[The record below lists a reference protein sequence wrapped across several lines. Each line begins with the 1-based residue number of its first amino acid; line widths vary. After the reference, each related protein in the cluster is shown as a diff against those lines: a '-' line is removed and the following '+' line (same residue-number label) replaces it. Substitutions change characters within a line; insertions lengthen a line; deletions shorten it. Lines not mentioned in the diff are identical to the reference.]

1 MTATNSIQSIMAT
14 TLETIKN
21 SIDSN
26 TIVGN
31 PIEAEQSVIV
41 PISKVTVG
49 FGIGGGEYSKNNKN
63 RENCDTNFAGG
74 SGGAITISPV
84 AFVVVEN
91 GETRLISLEDNV
103 NLVDNILTVTPR
115 IIEKVQK
122 IIHPDKSSVKFEK
135 NFDDNKIKVE
145 SEINIEKNKNKL

>member
-1 MTATNSIQSIMAT
+1 MTATNSIQSIMET

-31 PIEAEQSVIV
+31 PIKAEESVIV

-49 FGIGGGEYSKNNKN
+49 FGIGGGEYNKN
-63 RENCDTNFAGG
+63 CKTETKCDTNFAGG

-115 IIEKVQK
+115 IIDKVQRILK
-122 IIHPDKSSVKFEK
+122 HDSNVKFQE
-135 NFDDNKIKVE
+135 DMDNDIKIHKE
-145 SEINIEKNKNKL
+145 E

>member
-1 MTATNSIQSIMAT
+1 MTATNSIQSIMET

-31 PIEAEQSVIV
+31 PIKAEASVIV

-49 FGIGGGEYSKNNKN
+49 FGIGGGEYNKN
-63 RENCDTNFAGG
+63 CRTDINHDTNFAGG

-91 GETRLISLEDNV
+91 GQTRLISLEDDNV

-115 IIEKVQK
+115 IIDKVQRILKHDSNIKFQEDIDNDEKV
-122 IIHPDKSSVKFEK
+122 
-135 NFDDNKIKVE
+135 NKE
-145 SEINIEKNKNKL
+145 L

>member
-1 MTATNSIQSIMAT
+1 MTAINSIQSIMET
-14 TLETIKN
+14 TVETIKN

-31 PIEAEQSVIV
+31 PIKAEDSVII

-49 FGIGGGEYSKNNKN
+49 FGIGGGEYNKNIKNNT
-63 RENCDTNFAGG
+63 NCDTNFAGL

-84 AFVVVEN
+84 AFVVVEK

-115 IIEKVQK
+115 IIDKVQRILK
-122 IIHPDKSSVKFEK
+122 HDNNVKFQEDLSDEEK
-135 NFDDNKIKVE
+135 
-145 SEINIEKNKNKL
+145 

>member
-1 MTATNSIQSIMAT
+1 MTATNSIQSIMET

-31 PIEAEQSVIV
+31 PIKAEESIIV

-49 FGIGGGEYSKNNKN
+49 FGIGGGEYNKNNKN
-63 RENCDTNFAGG
+63 YDTNFAGG

-84 AFVVVEN
+84 AFVVEN
-91 GETRLISLEDNV
+91 GETRLLSLEDNI

-115 IIEKVQK
+115 IIDKVQR
-122 IIHPDKSSVKFEK
+122 IIKPENSND
-135 NFDDNKIKVE
+135 
-145 SEINIEKNKNKL
+145 EI

>member
-1 MTATNSIQSIMAT
+1 MTAINSIQSIMET
-14 TLETIKN
+14 TVETIKN

-31 PIEAEQSVIV
+31 PIKTEDSVIV

-49 FGIGGGEYSKNNKN
+49 FGIGGGEYNKNIKNNT
-63 RENCDTNFAGG
+63 NCDTNFAGL

-84 AFVVVEN
+84 AFVVVEK

-115 IIEKVQK
+115 IIDKVQK
-122 IIHPDKSSVKFEK
+122 ILKHDNNIKFQEDLNDEDK
-135 NFDDNKIKVE
+135 
-145 SEINIEKNKNKL
+145 

>member
-1 MTATNSIQSIMAT
+1 MET

-31 PIEAEQSVIV
+31 PIKAETSVIV

-49 FGIGGGEYSKNNKN
+49 FGIGGGEYNKSCKTN
-63 RENCDTNFAGG
+63 TNCDANFAGG

-115 IIEKVQK
+115 IIDKVQRILK
-122 IIHPDKSSVKFEK
+122 HDSNVKFQE
-135 NFDDNKIKVE
+135 DMDNNV
-145 SEINIEKNKNKL
+145 EINKRK

>member
-1 MTATNSIQSIMAT
+1 MTATNSIQSIMET

-31 PIEAEQSVIV
+31 PIKAESSVIV

-49 FGIGGGEYSKNNKN
+49 FGIGGGEYNKNNKK
-63 RENCDTNFAGG
+63 DIKYDANFAGG

-91 GETRLISLEDNV
+91 GETRLISLEDNI
-103 NLVDNILTVTPR
+103 NLVDNILTV
-115 IIEKVQK
+115 IDKVQK
-122 IIHPDKSSVKFEK
+122 ILKHDKNNDKDVKFQEDIDK
-135 NFDDNKIKVE
+135 KKKE
-145 SEINIEKNKNKL
+145 

>member
-1 MTATNSIQSIMAT
+1 MTATNSIQSIMET

-31 PIEAEQSVIV
+31 PIKAEASVIV

-49 FGIGGGEYSKNNKN
+49 FGIGGGEYNKTCKVDTN
-63 RENCDTNFAGG
+63 SDTNFAGG
-74 SGGAITISPV
+74 SGGAVTISPV

-115 IIEKVQK
+115 IIDKVQK
-122 IIHPDKSSVKFEK
+122 ILKHDNNVKFQEDIDNNVKVSKKEK
-135 NFDDNKIKVE
+135 
-145 SEINIEKNKNKL
+145 

>member
-1 MTATNSIQSIMAT
+1 MTATNSIQSIMET

-31 PIEAEQSVIV
+31 PIKAETSVIV

-49 FGIGGGEYSKNNKN
+49 FGIGGGEYNKSCKTN
-63 RENCDTNFAGG
+63 TNCDVNFAGG

-115 IIEKVQK
+115 IIDKVQRILK
-122 IIHPDKSSVKFEK
+122 HDSNVKFQE
-135 NFDDNKIKVE
+135 DMDNNV
-145 SEINIEKNKNKL
+145 EINKRK

>member
-1 MTATNSIQSIMAT
+1 MTATNSIQSIMET

-31 PIEAEQSVIV
+31 PIKAEASVIV

-49 FGIGGGEYSKNNKN
+49 FGIGGGEYNKN
-63 RENCDTNFAGG
+63 CKKETKCDTNFAGG

-115 IIEKVQK
+115 IIDKVQRILK
-122 IIHPDKSSVKFEK
+122 HDSNVKFQE
-135 NFDDNKIKVE
+135 DMDNDIKIHKE
-145 SEINIEKNKNKL
+145 E

>member
-1 MTATNSIQSIMAT
+1 MRAINSIQSIMET

-31 PIEAEQSVIV
+31 PIKAEESVIV

-49 FGIGGGEYSKNNKN
+49 FGIGGGEYNKN
-63 RENCDTNFAGG
+63 CKANGNCDANFAGG

-91 GETRLISLEDNV
+91 GGTRLMSLEDDV
-103 NLVDNILTVTPR
+103 NLVDNILTVTPK
-115 IIEKVQK
+115 IIDKVQK
-122 IIHPDKSSVKFEK
+122 ILKHDSDVKFQE
-135 NFDDNKIKVE
+135 DMDNNV
-145 SEINIEKNKNKL
+145 EINKKK

>member
-1 MTATNSIQSIMAT
+1 MTATNSIQSIMET

-31 PIEAEQSVIV
+31 PIKAEASVIV

-49 FGIGGGEYSKNNKN
+49 FGIGGGEYNKN
-63 RENCDTNFAGG
+63 CKTETKCDTNFAGG

-115 IIEKVQK
+115 IIDKVQRILK
-122 IIHPDKSSVKFEK
+122 HDSNVKFQE
-135 NFDDNKIKVE
+135 DMDNDIKIHKE
-145 SEINIEKNKNKL
+145 E

>member
-1 MTATNSIQSIMAT
+1 MTATNSIQSIMET

-31 PIEAEQSVIV
+31 PIKAESSVIV

-49 FGIGGGEYSKNNKN
+49 FGIGGGEYNKNNKKDIKYDAN
-63 RENCDTNFAGG
+63 LAGG

-91 GETRLISLEDNV
+91 GETRLISLEDNI

-115 IIEKVQK
+115 IIDKVQK
-122 IIHPDKSSVKFEK
+122 ILKHDKNNDKDVKFQEDIDK
-135 NFDDNKIKVE
+135 KKKE
-145 SEINIEKNKNKL
+145 

>member
-1 MTATNSIQSIMAT
+1 MTATNSIQSIMET

-31 PIEAEQSVIV
+31 PIKAEASVIV

-49 FGIGGGEYSKNNKN
+49 FGIGGGEYNKSCKTN
-63 RENCDTNFAGG
+63 TNSDTNFAGG
-74 SGGAITISPV
+74 SGGAVTISPV

-103 NLVDNILTVTPR
+103 NLVDNILTVTPK

-122 IIHPDKSSVKFEK
+122 ILKHDSHVKFK
-135 NFDDNKIKVE
+135 DDIDNNVKIHKE
-145 SEINIEKNKNKL
+145 E

>member
-1 MTATNSIQSIMAT
+1 MTATNSIQSIMET

-31 PIEAEQSVIV
+31 PIKAEASVIV

-49 FGIGGGEYSKNNKN
+49 FGIGGGEYNKSCKTN
-63 RENCDTNFAGG
+63 TNCDANFAGG

-115 IIEKVQK
+115 IIDKVQRILK
-122 IIHPDKSSVKFEK
+122 HDSNVKFQE
-135 NFDDNKIKVE
+135 DMDNNV
-145 SEINIEKNKNKL
+145 EINKRK

>member
-1 MTATNSIQSIMAT
+1 MTATNSIQSIMET

-31 PIEAEQSVIV
+31 PIKAETSVIV

-49 FGIGGGEYSKNNKN
+49 FGIGGGEYSKNTRKDELGDN
-63 RENCDTNFAGG
+63 TNFAGG
-74 SGGAITISPV
+74 SGGAITICPV

-122 IIHPDKSSVKFEK
+122 ILKHDDEVKFQEDIDEK
-135 NFDDNKIKVE
+135 KRKH
-145 SEINIEKNKNKL
+145 KRK

>member
-1 MTATNSIQSIMAT
+1 MTATNSIQSIMET

-31 PIEAEQSVIV
+31 PIKAETSVIV

-49 FGIGGGEYSKNNKN
+49 FGIGGGEYNKSCKTN
-63 RENCDTNFAGG
+63 TNCDANFAGG

-91 GETRLISLEDNV
+91 GETRLISLEDNI

-115 IIEKVQK
+115 IIDKVQRILK
-122 IIHPDKSSVKFEK
+122 HDSNVKFQE
-135 NFDDNKIKVE
+135 DMDNNV
-145 SEINIEKNKNKL
+145 EINKRK

>member
-1 MTATNSIQSIMAT
+1 MTVTNSIQSIMET

-31 PIEAEQSVIV
+31 PIKAESSVIV

-49 FGIGGGEYSKNNKN
+49 FGIGGGEYIKNSKV
-63 RENCDTNFAGG
+63 DTDHEPNFAGA

-115 IIEKVQK
+115 IIDKVQK
-122 IIHPDKSSVKFEK
+122 IFKHDSNIKFQDDIDDIKNNIKIDKE
-135 NFDDNKIKVE
+135 
-145 SEINIEKNKNKL
+145 